1 MPTTQS
7 TRVDLISLLR
17 DLIKF
22 PTLSGDPAT
31 NKAALDW
38 VKYQLRHLPLF
49 MHDYE
54 HGGHPSLVITTRET
68 KHPKV
73 LLLAHMDVVPAAPEA
88 FTMTK
93 KGGRLYGR
101 GTFDMKLAIA
111 IYMKLL
117 LELGDELPQ
126 YDLGVMLS
134 SDEEL
139 SGEDG
144 VGYLV
149 AKQGWRADVVLNID
163 SIGGWQIEERAK
175 GGFRFELTSI
185 GTAAHA
191 SRPWMAQNAIQPL
204 MACLQDIAAKFP
216 TEPCKDPQ
224 HYHDTINIATIAG
237 GTAINQF
244 PDHAQAQIDIRFMPE
259 RDPDHIIN
267 LVQSTVDR
275 YPNVSARRFTDTSPI
290 KTDPENEYVRLLDFL
305 ISKTAGVQPQHVL
318 SHGSNDNRFFSAHG
332 IPVIN
337 TGSPG
342 GGHHSDTEWIEA
354 KGAEQMYR
362 ITEQF
367 IRDIGRVL

>member
-7 TRVDLISLLR
+7 TRVDLTKLLR

-22 PTLSGDPAT
+22 PTLSEDSAT

-49 MHDYE
+49 FHDYE
-54 HGGHPSLVITTRET
+54 SGGHPSLVITTRET

-88 FTMTK
+88 FTMK
-93 KGGRLYGR
+93 EKNGRLYGR

-117 LELGDELPQ
+117 FELGDELPR
-126 YDLGVMLS
+126 YDLAVMLT

-139 SGEDG
+139 SGENG
-144 VGYLV
+144 AGYLV
-149 AKQGWRADVVLNID
+149 GKQKWRADIVLNID

-175 GGFRFELTSI
+175 GGVRYEFTST

-191 SRPWMAQNAIQPL
+191 SRPWLAHNAIEPL
-204 MACLQDIAAKFP
+204 MACLQQIAAKFP
-216 TEPCKDPQ
+216 AEPCKDPL
-224 HYHDTINIATIAG
+224 HHHDTINIATLNG
-237 GTAINQF
+237 GTAN
-244 PDHAQAQIDIRFMPE
+244 
-259 RDPDHIIN
+259 
-267 LVQSTVDR
+267 
-275 YPNVSARRFTDTSPI
+275 
-290 KTDPENEYVRLLDFL
+290 TDPQNEYVRLLDFL
-305 ISKTAGVQPQHVL
+305 ISKTAGVQPVHVL
-318 SHGSNDNRFFSAHG
+318 SHGSNDNRFFSALG

-342 GGHHSDTEWIEA
+342 GGHHSETEWVEV

-367 IRDIGRVL
+367 VSEIGREL

>member
-7 TRVDLISLLR
+7 TRVDLTKLLR

-22 PTLSGDPAT
+22 PTLSEDSAT

-49 MHDYE
+49 FHDYE
-54 HGGHPSLVITTRET
+54 SGGHPSLVITTRET

-88 FTMTK
+88 FTMK
-93 KGGRLYGR
+93 EKNGRLYGR

-117 LELGDELPQ
+117 FELGDELPR
-126 YDLGVMLS
+126 YDLAVMLT

-139 SGEDG
+139 SGENG
-144 VGYLV
+144 AGYLV
-149 AKQGWRADVVLNID
+149 GKQKWRADIVLNID

-175 GGFRFELTSI
+175 GGVRYEFTST

-191 SRPWMAQNAIQPL
+191 SRPWLAHNAIEPL
-204 MACLQDIAAKFP
+204 MACLQQIAAKFP
-216 TEPCKDPQ
+216 AEPCKDPL
-224 HYHDTINIATIAG
+224 HHHDTINIATLNG

-244 PDHAQAQIDIRFMPE
+244 PDHAQAAIDIRFMPE
-259 RDPDHIIN
+259 HDPAKIVD
-267 LVQSTVDR
+267 LVETIVGR
-275 YPNVSARRFTDTSPI
+275 YPGITARRLVNTAPI
-290 KTDPENEYVRLLDFL
+290 KTDPQNEYVRLLDFL
-305 ISKTAGVQPQHVL
+305 ISKTAGVQPVHVL
-318 SHGSNDNRFFSAHG
+318 SHGSNDNRFFSALG

-342 GGHHSDTEWIEA
+342 GGHHSETEWVEV

-367 IRDIGRVL
+367 VSEIGREL